1 MKHLLLLIV
10 LFSGCTPVATYPPV
24 ETDVALI
31 FSNASNEP
39 IPTIFAEILLY
50 TNNHFG
56 GMDEIVFNLPK
67 GVPTETYTIVVSK
80 IPGSVPMS
88 SVEQLSY
95 HIVELRK
102 RPFRAEADIVFPS
115 ASGAYS
121 RATVYLSASLVRPW
135 SVIRDRVWHVPVN
148 EVPKPNF
155 NQQKNK
161 DTKASGDEP
170 TL

>member
-1 MKHLLLLIV
+1 
-10 LFSGCTPVATYPPV
+10 
-24 ETDVALI
+24 
-31 FSNASNEP
+31 
-39 IPTIFAEILLY
+39 
-50 TNNHFG
+50 
-56 GMDEIVFNLPK
+56 
-67 GVPTETYTIVVSK
+67 
-80 IPGSVPMS
+80 MS

-135 SVIRDRVWHVPVN
+135 SVVRDRVWHVPVN

-161 DTKASGDEP
+161 DAKASGDEP